1 MPQGL
6 RKRQVG
12 HLFGE
17 VALAKQVKFA
27 RRDPSPR
34 ANRKPMDTAPI
45 RYRLGLNQPA
55 HSPTSRQMT
64 EMAEAINRDCAGAF
78 ELSVYPESRLG
89 PDPQMFADVLSGKL
103 EFFVSGAGLS
113 EIAPSTALPLLPFA
127 FRNST
132 AVFAALGGA
141 LGDVIRGELQRAG
154 LHTLGFMQNGFHHI
168 TTSTRPI
175 DTVDDFVGLKIRSP
189 GGAITADFWKTVGAE
204 AGMVPF
210 SEMYAALKAKQFDG
224 QTDPLGVVQALRL
237 YEVQT
242 YLSLTGHWW
251 SGFTLLAH
259 RGTWEAL
266 PGSIRRAIAENADK
280 YALAQRAEIEA
291 FNRAGET
298 ALAELGMAVNTAD
311 AASIRGKLG
320 DFYARW
326 KAKFDPATWRLLE
339 AHADG
344 LG

>member
-17 VALAKQVKFA
+17 VALAKQVKIA
-27 RRDPSPR
+27 RRDPGPR
-34 ANRKPMDTAPI
+34 ANRKPMNSTPI

-55 HSPTSRQMT
+55 HSPTARRMT

-89 PDPQMFADVLSGKL
+89 PDPQMFADVLAGKL

-113 EIAPSTALPLLPFA
+113 GIAPSTGLPLLPFA

-132 AVFAALGGA
+132 TVFAALDGA
-141 LGDVIRGELQRAG
+141 LGDVIRGELQQAG

-175 DTVDDFVGLKIRSP
+175 DTVDDFAGLKIRSP

-210 SEMYAALKAKQFDG
+210 SDMYTALKARRFEG

-251 SGFTLLAH
+251 SGFTLVAH
-259 RGTWEAL
+259 RATWEAL
-266 PGSIRRAIAENADK
+266 PADIRQVVAANAETC
-280 YALAQRAEIEA
+280 ALAQRAEIEA
-291 FNRAGET
+291 FNIAGET
-298 ALAELGMAVNTAD
+298 ALAAQGMVVNRADTAGMR
-311 AASIRGKLG
+311 ARLG

-326 KAKFDPATWRLLE
+326 KARFDPATWRLLE

-344 LG
+344 L